1 MIYFEGEIFMILLQ
15 IMLQDILQIE
25 FFLWKILFILEIFK
39 KNLLM

>member
-1 MIYFEGEIFMILLQ
+1 MILLQ